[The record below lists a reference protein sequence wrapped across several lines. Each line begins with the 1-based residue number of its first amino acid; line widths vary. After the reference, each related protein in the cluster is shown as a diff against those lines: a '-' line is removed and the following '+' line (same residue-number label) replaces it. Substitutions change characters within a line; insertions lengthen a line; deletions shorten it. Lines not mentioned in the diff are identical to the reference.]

1 MNTIQLNRN
10 ADRKNGFGSVCL
22 NTCKQ
27 ALAQIRKAK
36 ETLFAEARETFKA
49 HEQLLRL
56 ALNEAEALA
65 LQTLYPQLVFAELAA
80 EKVQGVAAWNR
91 RQRLLA

>member
-1 MNTIQLNRN
+1 MNAIQLNGN
-10 ADRKNGFGSVCL
+10 VGRKNSFGSACL

-27 ALAQIRKAK
+27 VLAQIRKVK
-36 ETLFAEARETFKA
+36 ETLFAEARDTLQTQ
-49 HEQLLRL
+49 EQLLRL

-65 LQTLYPQLVFAELAA
+65 LQTLYPQLVFAELAS